1 MSPVALV
8 ILVAGIAL
16 ALFVL
21 SRRGGRSPS
30 SGAALPHPPVQPDDV
45 EGLVRAGR
53 KIDAIKAFRARH
65 RVGLKEAK
73 DAVDAL
79 DCQLRR

>member
-1 MSPVALV
+1 M
-8 ILVAGIAL
+8 
-16 ALFVL
+16 
-21 SRRGGRSPS
+21 
-30 SGAALPHPPVQPDDV
+30 